1 MDRVSVILL
10 VTQTSEA
17 HSAKFLLRTYL
28 IIYLIF
34 NLKKKKKKKTPK
46 LKFSLKKK
54 KTPYKKRELEGNYPL
69 DIMFNKK
76 S

>member
-34 NLKKKKKKKTPK
+34 NLKKKKKTPK

>member
-34 NLKKKKKKKTPK
+34 NLKKKKKTPK

-54 KTPYKKRELEGNYPL
+54 KKTK
-69 DIMFNKK
+69 
-76 S
+76 